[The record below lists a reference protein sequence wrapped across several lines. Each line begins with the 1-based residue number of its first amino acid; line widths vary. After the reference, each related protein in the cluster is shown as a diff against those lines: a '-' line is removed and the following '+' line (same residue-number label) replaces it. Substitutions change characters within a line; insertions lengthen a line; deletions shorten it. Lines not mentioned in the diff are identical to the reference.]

1 MEFSVRI
8 EGLDRLAKST
18 EHFKARAKNEVE
30 KGLYAAA
37 KKVEGD
43 AKKSILQGSKTG
55 RVYKRKS
62 VIHKASAPGEAPAND
77 TGRLAGSIST
87 YLNSTALESI
97 VTAGRGLAKYA
108 TMLEFGTRKI
118 KPRPFMFPAL
128 EKNKAWIANRLNDA
142 MQKALKK

>member
-1 MEFSVRI
+1 
-8 EGLDRLAKST
+8 
-18 EHFKARAKNEVE
+18 
-30 KGLYAAA
+30 
-37 KKVEGD
+37 
-43 AKKSILQGSKTG
+43 
-55 RVYKRKS
+55 VYKRKS